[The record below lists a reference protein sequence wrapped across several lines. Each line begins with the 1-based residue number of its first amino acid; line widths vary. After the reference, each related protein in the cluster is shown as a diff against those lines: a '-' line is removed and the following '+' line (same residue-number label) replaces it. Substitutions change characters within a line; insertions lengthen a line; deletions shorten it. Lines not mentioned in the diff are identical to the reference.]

1 MAKELAEI
9 EAKLIGALQV
19 EQDAQKIDS
28 ALGKVGTT
36 VGGKLKTAL
45 GEVRTKIKGLIS
57 DGFHAAGVLQTIS
70 MANAVEDAK
79 RLDPG
84 YGEARAV
91 CRRLWDASAQQ
102 LRREIER
109 RR

>member
-19 EQDAQKIDS
+19 VQDAQKIDS

-36 VGGKLKTAL
+36 VDGKLKTAL

-79 RLDPG
+79 RLDQ
-84 YGEARAV
+84 
-91 CRRLWDASAQQ
+91 RRPSLGSRQASRGRYCATTST
-102 LRREIER
+102 RSR
-109 RR
+109 RRR